1 LESARV
7 LGVRSYAE
15 LFGPRTVLGQWLR
28 TRAVVLK
35 FNDLLCLHGGIS
47 RALLDRKLTLA
58 DVNDTVRAT
67 LSGTLAEDAATRERA
82 EFLMTTLGP
91 LWYRGYFAEHA
102 DYTGATADDVS
113 ITLQHFGVSRIL
125 VGHTIVPTI
134 TPLYDGR
141 VIATQ
146 VYPKRDD
153 SGVKYESLLI
163 RGGKFL
169 RALPDGRTQEL

>member
-1 LESARV
+1 
-7 LGVRSYAE
+7 
-15 LFGPRTVLGQWLR
+15 
-28 TRAVVLK
+28 
-35 FNDLLCLHGGIS
+35 
-47 RALLDRKLTLA
+47 
-58 DVNDTVRAT
+58 
-67 LSGTLAEDAATRERA
+67 
-82 EFLMTTLGP
+82 MTTLGP

-102 DYTGATADDVS
+102 DYTGATTDDVA

-134 TPLYDGR
+134 TPLYAGR
-141 VIATQ
+141 VIAVQ

-169 RALPDGRTQEL
+169 RALPDGTTEELELMSELVSGQT